1 MNWPFSQCRYAFIL
15 LVWNRHIVLFKHVCC
30 THTMTEQ
37 ASACV
42 DTFTSMFTVTYRR
55 IVCHQR
61 TCQCASPLIRLCVHI
76 KVSTVHAFILLVG
89 SKQDP
94 LLSSSLPRCI
104 WHDSFWCF
112 KTEGPWNG
120 FTVGRERA
128 REEDGERKGETVG
141 GGRQRVR
148 WGEQKDRRKDEKA
161 ASIKH
166 DKERDGAK
174 EHQPCV
180 HGGGVNTRPCV
191 HVRCHE
197 SLYVSEWRQTK
208 LDVGTIKVWR
218 RLSHVSSQ
226 IQTASERSTPNSVYI
241 NRFKQRESSQRDGES
256 PSKRSMTYETIRSRG
271 AAAAAEPGAS
281 HPSNGTEIRTN
292 H

>member
-15 LVWNRHIVLFKHVCC
+15 LVWNRHIVLFKPMFAAHTLWQNRHLCVSGHVYE
-30 THTMTEQ
+30 HVHGDIQ
-37 ASACV
+37 
-42 DTFTSMFTVTYRR
+42 TYRMSPAR
-55 IVCHQR
+55 MSMCKSTYQTVC
-61 TCQCASPLIRLCVHI
+61 A
-76 KVSTVHAFILLVG
+76 
-89 SKQDP
+89 

-120 FTVGRERA
+120 FTVGRERE

-161 ASIKH
+161 ALIKH

-218 RLSHVSSQ
+218 RLSHV
-226 IQTASERSTPNSVYI
+226 
-241 NRFKQRESSQRDGES
+241 
-256 PSKRSMTYETIRSRG
+256 PS
-271 AAAAAEPGAS
+271 
-281 HPSNGTEIRTN
+281 
-292 H
+292 